1 MRSLMA
7 RLPWRA
13 TPDQK
18 SDPAPSRLKYRLQ
31 RWMLTPGIRLGLRVG
46 VPFCL
51 TLAATSA
58 FLANEKRRD
67 ALNLFVADIRA
78 SIQERPEFMV
88 NMMAIDGA
96 GQNLSEDIREVVPL
110 DFPVSSFDLDVAQ
123 IRETIVE
130 LDPVKSAVVR
140 IRPGGILQVEVVERV
155 PAVVWRFRDGVEM
168 LDATGTRVDG
178 LPGRMARAD
187 LPVIAG
193 EGANAH
199 VSEALSLIATARP
212 LSDRLRGLER
222 IGERRWDLVL
232 DRGQRIM
239 LPPERAV
246 QALERVLAVNEVQ
259 DLLERDVVTVDM
271 RLAARPTIR
280 MSENAVQEWWR
291 IRQVNGSGQ

>member
-13 TPDQK
+13 QPEQK
-18 SDPAPSRLKYRLQ
+18 SDPAPSRMKYRLQ
-31 RWMLTPGIRLGLRVG
+31 RWMLTPGIRLGLRIG

-58 FLANEKRRD
+58 FLASEKRRD

-96 GQNLSEDIREVVPL
+96 GQNLSEDIREVTPL
-110 DFPVSSFDLDVAQ
+110 DFPVSSFDLDVEQ
-123 IRETIVE
+123 IRATILE
-130 LDPVKSAVVR
+130 LDPVKGASVR
-140 IRPGGILQVEVVERV
+140 IKPGGVLQVEVEERV
-155 PAVVWRFRDGVEM
+155 PAVVWRYRDGVEM

-178 LPGRMARAD
+178 LPERMARAD

-193 EGANAH
+193 AGADAH
-199 VSEALSLIATARP
+199 VDEALTLLATAHP
-212 LSDRLRGLER
+212 LAERLRGLER
-222 IGERRWDLVL
+222 IGQRRWDLVL

-259 DLLERDVVTVDM
+259 DLLERDVVAVDM